1 MPFQK
6 LICALIILIGSLT
19 ATWNFAQALS
29 LDGNCSNWKVGT
41 LTDSGGMN
49 REAEAKAICANLGK
63 SGDAITVFDGRNQ
76 SCLLCSKD
84 DWTPGSSPSDKTVRV
99 PNVVGMMYR
108 DALAKLKEAGL
119 NPRVGKASSP
129 LTLNPR
135 QKVLDQETTAGV
147 RVSKGETVVINFD
160 KEGSQKPR
168 TPLTLSNPN
177 LQKRPLPDVL
187 TREQY
192 NSDIGRRKTPALSS
206 AGDEFRGSTPDRM
219 NCEAGV
225 AGLRT
230 SNKKRVGSLQH
241 GEVGVR
247 KEGIADYVC
256 WYVTS
261 RGDEVLVKPSFF
273 VRRPDTRETG
283 GKGRNL
289 IAFCDRPAYND
300 VYGVGSNGKAMKIT
314 IGKYSAN
321 KITRAQLQQF
331 VNFHTKQMT
340 PHAISCSD

>member
-1 MPFQK
+1 MTVRK
-6 LICALIILIGSLT
+6 LICALMVLIVSLSG
-19 ATWNFAQALS
+19 WSFAQALS

-49 REAEAKAICANLGK
+49 REAQAKAICATLGK
-63 SGDAITVFDGRNQ
+63 SGDAITVFDPRNQ
-76 SCLLCSKD
+76 TCLLCSRA
-84 DWTPGSSPSDKTVRV
+84 DWIPGSSPSEKTVRV
-99 PNVVGMMYR
+99 PNVVGMMYQE
-108 DALAKLKEAGL
+108 ALAKLKEAGL
-119 NPRVGKASSP
+119 KPRVGKASSP

-135 QKVLDQETTAGV
+135 QKVLNQETTAGA
-147 RVSKGETVVINFD
+147 RVSRGETVVINFS
-160 KEGSQKPR
+160 KEGFKVSR

-177 LQKRPLPDVL
+177 LKKQPLPDVL

-192 NSDIGRRKTPALSS
+192 NSDFGRRKTPALSS
-206 AGDEFRGSTPDRM
+206 ADDFRGSTPDRM

-241 GEVGVR
+241 GEVGIR
-247 KEGIADYVC
+247 KERIADYVC

-261 RGDEVLVKPSFF
+261 KGDEVLVKPSFF
-273 VRRPDTRETG
+273 VRKPDTRESG

-300 VYGVGSNGKAMKIT
+300 IYGVGSNGKAMKIT

-321 KITRAQLQQF
+321 KITRAQLQQL
-331 VNFHTKQMT
+331 VSFHTRQMM
-340 PHAISCSD
+340 PLAIPCSS